1 MENGNE
7 QSRTSIVIPSL
18 ITICNA
24 VCGFIA
30 LTLIA
35 GSLEGSE
42 IPKLTQ
48 LNKAAWFILCGML
61 FDVFDGRIAR
71 ATGSSS
77 SIGAHLDSL
86 SDLVTFG
93 LAPAGLSLALYHA
106 SVSGSAIEKLVWLFG
121 LAYFLGALLRLARFN
136 AEHDPDEGEDGHL
149 AFKGMPTPGAAGV
162 VAGLVLVYFWLDQWQ
177 SWELRLISAEKP
189 ESVSQ
194 IVEMIPH
201 FLPYVCFLL
210 GYSMVS
216 NRLVYPHVGS
226 RFFTRGQSF
235 DVFVSVVFGGTLIV
249 FFVEPVVCISFM
261 IYMLLP
267 ILRPALR
274 LITSRSSKGTS

>member
-1 MENGNE
+1 M
-7 QSRTSIVIPSL
+7 IPSL

-24 VCGFIA
+24 ICGFIA

-61 FDVFDGRIAR
+61 FDVFDGRVAR

-106 SVSGSAIEKLVWLFG
+106 SVSGSVIEKLVWLFG

-136 AEHDPDEGEDGHL
+136 AEHDPEEGVEGHL

-189 ESVSQ
+189 ESVSR
-194 IVEMIPH
+194 IVELIPH

-267 ILRPALR
+267 ILRPVFR
-274 LITSRSSKGTS
+274 LFSPGSSKEPS